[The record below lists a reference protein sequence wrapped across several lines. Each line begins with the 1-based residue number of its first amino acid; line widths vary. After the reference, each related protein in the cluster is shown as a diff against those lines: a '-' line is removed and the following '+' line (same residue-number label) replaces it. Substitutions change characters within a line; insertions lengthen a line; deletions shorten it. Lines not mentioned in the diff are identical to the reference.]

1 MAKNPYAK
9 TVKLFSKAEDLYIS
23 RKGEAVFISEGHVIV
38 EMHIAAYDAFFRPAS
53 GQFIE
58 LEDGEKASRRGN
70 MALPE
75 KNAAAPD
82 VGERFNKFEEE
93 STESVTASPFLME
106 YSPDGKKKHYQ
117 RMLTG
122 HNYYV
127 AVDNDFYAVSEE
139 IGFTSFRNK
148 GNSVSAIF
156 AKSGTYNGIV
166 ILPIRADQQKI
177 ESFVNVTK

>member
-9 TVKLFSKAEDLYIS
+9 TVKLFSKAEDLYIT
-23 RKGEAVFISEGHVIV
+23 RKGEAIFISEGHIIV

-58 LEDGEKASRRGN
+58 LEDGENASRRGN
-70 MALPE
+70 ITICE
-75 KNAAAPD
+75 KSEAAPNMAD
-82 VGERFNKFEEE
+82 IFSKFGEEAIE
-93 STESVTASPFLME
+93 TVAVSPFLME
-106 YSPDGKKKHYQ
+106 YSRDGKKKEYQ

-122 HNYYV
+122 NGYYV
-127 AVDNDFYAVSEE
+127 AIDEAFYTVAEE
-139 IGFTSFRNK
+139 IGFASFRGK
-148 GNSVSAIF
+148 GNSISAVF
-156 AKSGTYNGIV
+156 AESGNNGIM